1 MIPQET
7 IANYRSVRA
16 PASLQETV
24 MKKMAEGTPVISMKK
39 RNSTWKPLL
48 AAAACVAVILIAG
61 IPGRNGTRLRVDG
74 TSIGAAP
81 VVVSQPASAPRAFA
95 LAAAEPLILDLTV
108 NQEIGMPQTAVSHGE
123 IVLDDPVNG
132 ATTLQWI
139 ITDPQQTREATLTLN
154 IKNREAQYLLHADA
168 NGVWYLE
175 KTK

>member
-1 MIPQET
+1 MIPQEA
-7 IANYRSVRA
+7 IAKYRSIRA

-24 MKKMAEGTPVISMKK
+24 MKKMAVDTPVIPMKK
-39 RNSTWKPLL
+39 RIPTWKPLL
-48 AAAACVAVILIAG
+48 AAAACVAVIFIAG
-61 IPGRNGTRLRVDG
+61 LPGRNGTRLSVDG

-81 VVVSQPASAPRAFA
+81 VEVSQSAFAPRTFA
-95 LAAAEPLILDLTV
+95 LAAAEPLILDLSV
-108 NQEIGMPQTAVSHGE
+108 NQEISMPQTAVSHGE

-154 IKNREAQYLLHADA
+154 IKNHEAQYLLHADA